1 MKILYVTTFLV
12 LSTGLF
18 FTACSNDEDTI
29 SDEIVIPDEEV
40 VEPVPLQI
48 SVSIAEL
55 TRSLITESGFKDNT
69 SIGVSMMYV
78 NGEDYGEGNKNQKYT
93 SVGIGTN
100 QVWKS
105 AADVKVSSRKLPNV
119 SGLSVPSHGYRQ
131 PHRESSFLYRP
142 GSG

>member
-1 MKILYVTTFLV
+1 MKKWWANL
-12 LSTGLF
+12 
-18 FTACSNDEDTI
+18 A
-29 SDEIVIPDEEV
+29 
-40 VEPVPLQI
+40 PLQI

-55 TRSLITESGFKDNT
+55 TRSFITESGFKDNST

-105 AADVKVSSRKLPNV
+105 AADVKYLLDQVMQL
-119 SGLSVPSHGYRQ
+119 LSV
-131 PHRESSFLYRP
+131 F
-142 GSG
+142 